1 MENSILTYR
10 RRIVKSALLRHLRK
24 TGGNAIVIKL
34 PKGGIT
40 TIELTEIV
48 MDGLLSRFELLARRE
63 AGAKKGNETIKDVY
77 YRSLDVV
84 PHVRA
89 STALLYLIECDKR
102 WGLREGK
109 YQFKNG
115 EHVFEITQQL
125 IESVLIKYVEEELIA
140 HKPQERYIAVYQF
153 YHSNDSQ
160 VRENGQSWFN
170 QFLDDLFI
178 DLAVRLRAGGELP
191 VKPIVH

>member
-1 MENSILTYR
+1 MNDSRKENIKHLVARLKDIKERTGFSVPEWMLDESRYDKDALTPEEQMEW
-10 RRIVKSALLRHLRK
+10 A
-24 TGGNAIVIKL
+24 
-34 PKGGIT
+34 
-40 TIELTEIV
+40 
-48 MDGLLSRFELLARRE
+48 
-63 AGAKKGNETIKDVY
+63 ETI
-77 YRSLDVV
+77 V

-115 EHVFEITQQL
+115 EHVLEITQQL

-170 QFLDDLFI
+170 QFLDDIFI

>member
-1 MENSILTYR
+1 MNNSRKENIKQLVARLKDVKERSGFAVPEWMLDEGRYDKDALTPEEQMEW
-10 RRIVKSALLRHLRK
+10 A
-24 TGGNAIVIKL
+24 
-34 PKGGIT
+34 
-40 TIELTEIV
+40 
-48 MDGLLSRFELLARRE
+48 
-63 AGAKKGNETIKDVY
+63 ETI
-77 YRSLDVV
+77 V
-84 PHVRA
+84 PHARA

-170 QFLDDLFI
+170 QFLDDIFI

>member
-1 MENSILTYR
+1 MNNSRKENIKQLVARLKDVKERSGFAVPEWMLDEGRYDEDALTPEEQMEW
-10 RRIVKSALLRHLRK
+10 A
-24 TGGNAIVIKL
+24 
-34 PKGGIT
+34 
-40 TIELTEIV
+40 
-48 MDGLLSRFELLARRE
+48 
-63 AGAKKGNETIKDVY
+63 ETI
-77 YRSLDVV
+77 V

-115 EHVFEITQQL
+115 EHVFEISQQL

-170 QFLDDLFI
+170 HFLDDIFI

>member
-1 MENSILTYR
+1 MSNSRKENIKQLVARLKDVKERSGFAVPEWMLDEGRYDKDALTPEEQMEW
-10 RRIVKSALLRHLRK
+10 A
-24 TGGNAIVIKL
+24 
-34 PKGGIT
+34 
-40 TIELTEIV
+40 
-48 MDGLLSRFELLARRE
+48 
-63 AGAKKGNETIKDVY
+63 ETI
-77 YRSLDVV
+77 V

-170 QFLDDLFI
+170 QFLDDMFI
-178 DLAVRLRAGGELP
+178 DLAARLRAGGELP